1 MRRRRPPQ
9 DTHPITFHV
18 KHIQAAISEVPT
30 VNEVKR
36 LARLLTVTTRTRE
49 RENTRTLHAMNLSFL
64 LLTWLSVAFQAT
76 ATDTVTNPE
85 SRKLLQH
92 RIDPGLLDEVAS
104 DFSKTELST
113 LESFL
118 RRRGEKA
125 SPPPPPSP
133 ARSEMCM
140 GIPFKRYRFVKSM
153 GEIRNALSQVCS
165 NLPSPSVFSAHTRVS
180 HVHSPSLSRLCTHA
194 DGPRPRRPS
203 RAISSRSSRGSTT
216 RAGAPVAVR

>member
-1 MRRRRPPQ
+1 
-9 DTHPITFHV
+9 
-18 KHIQAAISEVPT
+18 
-30 VNEVKR
+30 
-36 LARLLTVTTRTRE
+36 
-49 RENTRTLHAMNLSFL
+49 MNLSFL

-76 ATDTVTNPE
+76 AADTVTNPE

-104 DFSKTELST
+104 DFSKTELPT

-118 RRRGEKA
+118 RRKGEKA
-125 SPPPPPSP
+125 SPPSPPSP

-165 NLPSPSVFSAHTRVS
+165 NLPSPPVFSAHTRVS
-180 HVHSPSLSRLCTHA
+180 HVHSSSLSRHRSPAFALTLTGHDRA
-194 DGPRPRRPS
+194 GQAGRSHRGQVGGLLPGPGPR
-203 RAISSRSSRGSTT
+203 
-216 RAGAPVAVR
+216 

>member
-1 MRRRRPPQ
+1 MSARILSTFLNELDGVCGAAAAATPP
-9 DTHPITFHV
+9 
-18 KHIQAAISEVPT
+18 AAAPSP
-30 VNEVKR
+30 
-36 LARLLTVTTRTRE
+36 
-49 RENTRTLHAMNLSFL
+49 S
-64 LLTWLSVAFQAT
+64 T
-76 ATDTVTNPE
+76 ATMASTMTDTGTVGRRGSTGDE
-85 SRKLLQH
+85 TRVLVVASVR
-92 RIDPGLLDEVAS
+92 DPGLLDEVAS
-104 DFSKTELST
+104 DFSKTELPT

-118 RRRGEKA
+118 RRKGEKA
-125 SPPPPPSP
+125 SPPSPPSP

-165 NLPSPSVFSAHTRVS
+165 NLPSPPVFSAHTRVS
-180 HVHSPSLSRLCTHA
+180 HVHSSSLSRLCTHA